1 MKLKGMLLTLSG
13 LTLAATPVLAVS
25 CHKPSQESG
34 TKDDK
39 GTDTEEKLNEKLKTE
54 LNKTINSITKLDI
67 KNKAQY
73 TVDQLVAMD
82 KTQLA
87 SLITI
92 ADENFN
98 KDQFGITVI
107 KAEKKLND
115 EGIAYDLDLTL
126 QLFNK
131 AKDTI
136 TSFPRKFKSLTGFN
150 IAEADLNA
158 LIASKYISTFA
169 KKITLDVP
177 SKAEMLA
184 KDVTKEQITINID
197 PQAPYKDLFTVEV
210 ESCRP
215 KAVSTTLEVAL
226 VISAKD
232 GSVKE
237 TILLDIEGFKK
248 DDTELKNAALKEALA
263 ANIKDIRLSV
273 KANNKLAP
281 SQITRQDI
289 IASNYDADNFTF
301 AILDDETKQ
310 EGNVIKVVEPGLQPQ
325 FKLDPLSLAK
335 LGLKVKFKLTAISN
349 PEISATGEYEI
360 KNGFPSMMSSI
371 FTTPSSKTVVSN
383 PARPES
389 PRDIKYLQV
398 QYSRKKLDNPKE
410 KEDVT
415 VFIKR
420 DLEPIADNDLNKELK
435 AKYNALREKIIT
447 NLFEKSTDGTGSLR
461 IISSLDRTQRT
472 YVTRIL
478 FTIDRQYYATKPKSE
493 PYLLFNAPAEKDILK
508 QNNPFSVDHIIEIA
522 KKTSTNA
529 NI

>member
-1 MKLKGMLLTLSG
+1 MKLKGILLTLSG

-25 CHKPSQESG
+25 CYQPSQESD

-39 GTDTEEKLNEKLKTE
+39 GTDTEAKLNEKLKTE

-73 TVDQLVAMD
+73 TADQLVAMD

-197 PQAPYKDLFTVEV
+197 PQAPYKDLFTAKI

-226 VISAKD
+226 AISAKD

-273 KANNKLAP
+273 KADNKLTP

-289 IASNYDADNFTF
+289 IASNYDTDNFTF
-301 AILDDETKQ
+301 AILDDVTKQ

-325 FKLDPLSLAK
+325 FKLDPLLLAK

-349 PEISATGEYEI
+349 PEISATGEFEI
-360 KNGFPSMMSSI
+360 KNGFPPMAKSI
-371 FTTPSSKTVVSN
+371 FTTPSSKTVESK
-383 PARPES
+383 PARPDS
-389 PRDIKYLQV
+389 PKDINYLQI
-398 QYSRKKLDNPKE
+398 QYTKKAANKPTE
-410 KEDVT
+410 EVT
-415 VFIKR
+415 AFIKR
-420 DLEPIADNDLNKELK
+420 DLDPVADDDLNKELK
-435 AKYNALREKIIT
+435 AKYKALREKIIA
-447 NLFEKSTDGTGSLR
+447 NLFEKSTDGSGSLR
-461 IISSLDRTQRT
+461 IISSLDRTQRI

-478 FTIDRQYYATKPKSE
+478 FTIDRQYYAEKPKSE
-493 PYLLFNAPAEKDILK
+493 PYLLFNAPAEKDIFK
-508 QNNPFSVDHIIEIA
+508 QNNPYGVDHIIEIA
-522 KKTSTNA
+522 KKTSINA